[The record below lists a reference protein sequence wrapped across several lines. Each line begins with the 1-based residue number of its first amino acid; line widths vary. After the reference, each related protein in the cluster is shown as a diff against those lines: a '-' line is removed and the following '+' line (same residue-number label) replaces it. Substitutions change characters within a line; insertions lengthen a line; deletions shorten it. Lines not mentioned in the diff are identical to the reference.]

1 MLYFAKILQ
10 CCFTATL
17 GRSEEEEG
25 GGTGGEGGGL
35 LSAPSPLTHIV
46 PNSASIYS
54 VFHSVNYISVG
65 NIYRANISF
74 PAPSLCQFC
83 QNVQLVS
90 IGESNSLGYY
100 CVSCSQLMA
109 ILSKCTASIHR

>member
-1 MLYFAKILQ
+1 MLCFAKILQ

-35 LSAPSPLTHIV
+35 PSAPSPLTQIV

-54 VFHSVNYISVG
+54 VFHSVNYNSVG
-65 NIYRANISF
+65 PVRIKDLQPRGATVRDTRN
-74 PAPSLCQFC
+74 
-83 QNVQLVS
+83 
-90 IGESNSLGYY
+90 GEEFLEGFENLRT
-100 CVSCSQLMA
+100 
-109 ILSKCTASIHR
+109 I